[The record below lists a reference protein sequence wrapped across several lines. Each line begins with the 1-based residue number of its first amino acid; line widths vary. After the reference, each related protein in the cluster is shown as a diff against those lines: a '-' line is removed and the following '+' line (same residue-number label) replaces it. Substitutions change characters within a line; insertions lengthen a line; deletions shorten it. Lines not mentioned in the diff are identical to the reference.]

1 MARLAHYVMAS
12 EWRAALIASL
22 LLFLP
27 LFSWA
32 GASVVALY
40 ALRRGVEKSLL
51 VTAIPL
57 LCASLTAFVFGDP
70 SILLVLAITIVLAAV
85 LYRTLSWIL
94 VLLIGLGLSLV
105 LVFLVGAVY
114 EETLK
119 GLVVAIKEVVAPPAQ
134 LAILGVDSVTVDA
147 WMASLSVGALSFVQ
161 IVSAIIALIFARAV
175 QAQAY
180 NPGGFKA
187 EFEAV
192 ILPPMFAVGCLV
204 LATTGFLIDPWM
216 LRFIPVGALPLMFA
230 GIALVHG
237 LTSMRESRG
246 LIIVFYVA
254 LVFFTPY
261 LLMLLALLAVID
273 AFVDF
278 RARVRQE
285 PPVNEDK

>member
-51 VTAIPL
+51 VTAIPM
-57 LCASLTAFVFGDP
+57 LCASLMAFVFGDP

-85 LYRTLSWIL
+85 LYRTLSWTL
-94 VLLIGLGLSLV
+94 VLSIGLGLSLV
-105 LVFLVGAVY
+105 LVLLVGAVY

-161 IVSAIIALIFARAV
+161 IVSSIFALIFARAV

-216 LRFIPVGALPLMFA
+216 LRFTPVGALPLMFA

-237 LTSMRESRG
+237 LTSMKESRG
-246 LIIVFYVA
+246 LIIVFYAA

>member
-40 ALRRGVEKSLL
+40 ALRRGIEKSLL
-51 VTAIPL
+51 VTAIPML
-57 LCASLTAFVFGDP
+57 SASLMAFGFGDP
-70 SILLVLAITIVLAAV
+70 SVLLVLAITIILAAV
-85 LYRTLSWIL
+85 LYRTLSWIS
-94 VLLIGLGLSLV
+94 VLLIALGLSLV
-105 LVFLVGAVY
+105 LVFLVGALY

-119 GLVVAIKEVVAPPAQ
+119 GLVAAIKEVIAAPAQ
-134 LAILGVDSVTVDA
+134 LAALGVDGVTVDA

-161 IVSAIIALIFARAV
+161 MISAIFALIFARAV
-175 QAQAY
+175 QAQAF

-192 ILPPMFAVGCLV
+192 ILPRMFAVGCLL

-216 LRFIPVGALPLMFA
+216 LRFTPVGALPLMFA

-246 LIIVFYVA
+246 LIIMFYAA

-278 RARVRQE
+278 RAHSRQE
-285 PPVNEDK
+285 PPEYEDK

>member
-51 VTAIPL
+51 VTAVPV
-57 LCASLTAFVFGDP
+57 LCASLMAFVFGDP

-85 LYRTLSWIL
+85 LYRTLSWTL
-94 VLLIGLGLSLV
+94 VLSIGLGLSLV
-105 LVFLVGAVY
+105 LVLLVGAVY

-161 IVSAIIALIFARAV
+161 IVSAIFALIFARAV

-192 ILPPMFAVGCLV
+192 ILPPVFAVGCLV

-216 LRFIPVGALPLMFA
+216 LRFTPVGALPLMFA

-237 LTSMRESRG
+237 LTSMKESRG
-246 LIIVFYVA
+246 LIIVFYAA

>member
-51 VTAIPL
+51 VTAVPV
-57 LCASLTAFVFGDP
+57 LCASLMAFGFGDP
-70 SILLVLAITIVLAAV
+70 SILLVLAITIVLAGV
-85 LYRTLSWIL
+85 LYRTLSWTS
-94 VLLIGLGLSLV
+94 VLLIGLGLSLI

-119 GLVVAIKEVVAPPAQ
+119 GLVVAIKEVVASPAQ
-134 LAILGVDSVTVDA
+134 LAALGVDSVTVDA

-161 IVSAIIALIFARAV
+161 IVSAIFALIFARAV

-216 LRFIPVGALPLMFA
+216 LRFTPVGALPLMFA

-246 LIIVFYVA
+246 LIIMFYVA

-278 RARVRQE
+278 RARVCQQ
-285 PPVNEDK
+285 PPKNEDR

>member
-27 LFSWA
+27 LFSWV

-51 VTAIPL
+51 VTAVPM
-57 LCASLTAFVFGDP
+57 LCASLMAFGFGDP

-85 LYRTLSWIL
+85 LYRTLSWTS
-94 VLLIGLGLSLV
+94 VLLIALGLSLI

-134 LAILGVDSVTVDA
+134 LAALGVDSVTIDA

-161 IVSAIIALIFARAV
+161 IVSAIFALIFARAV
-175 QAQAY
+175 QARAY

-216 LRFIPVGALPLMFA
+216 LRFTPVGALPLMFA

-237 LTSMRESRG
+237 LTSMKESRG
-246 LIIVFYVA
+246 LITMFYVA

-273 AFVDF
+273 AFADF

-285 PPVNEDK
+285 PPENEDK

>member
-51 VTAIPL
+51 VTAVPV
-57 LCASLTAFVFGDP
+57 LCASLMAFVFGDP

-216 LRFIPVGALPLMFA
+216 LRFTPVGALPLMFA

-246 LIIVFYVA
+246 LIIVFYAA

-285 PPVNEDK
+285 SPVNEDK

>member
-51 VTAIPL
+51 VTAVPV
-57 LCASLTAFVFGDP
+57 LCASLMAFVFGDP

-114 EETLK
+114 EETLT

-134 LAILGVDSVTVDA
+134 LATLGVDSKTVDA

-161 IVSAIIALIFARAV
+161 TVSAIFALIFARAV

-216 LRFIPVGALPLMFA
+216 LRFTPVGALPLMFA

-246 LIIVFYVA
+246 LIIVFYAA

>member
-51 VTAIPL
+51 VTAVPV
-57 LCASLTAFVFGDP
+57 LCASLMAFGFGDP

-85 LYRTLSWIL
+85 LYRTLSWTS

-134 LAILGVDSVTVDA
+134 LAALGVDSVTVDA

-161 IVSAIIALIFARAV
+161 IVSAIFALIFARAV

-204 LATTGFLIDPWM
+204 LATAGFLIDPWM
-216 LRFIPVGALPLMFA
+216 LRFTPIGALPLMFA

-246 LIIVFYVA
+246 LIILFYVA

-278 RARVRQE
+278 RARVRQQ
-285 PPVNEDK
+285 PLKNEDK

>member
-22 LLFLP
+22 LLSLP
-27 LFSWA
+27 LMSWV

-51 VTAIPL
+51 VTLIPML
-57 LCASLTAFVFGDP
+57 FASLMAFGFGDP
-70 SILLVLAITIVLAAV
+70 SMLLVLAITIILAAV
-85 LYRTLSWIL
+85 LYRTLNWIS
-94 VLLIGLGLSLV
+94 VLLIGLGLSLA
-105 LVFLVGAVY
+105 LVFLVGALY

-119 GLVVAIKEVVAPPAQ
+119 GLVVAIKEVVAAPAQ
-134 LAILGVDSVTVDA
+134 LAALGVDGVTVDA

-161 IVSAIIALIFARAV
+161 MVSAIFALIFARAV
-175 QAQAY
+175 QAQAF

-192 ILPPMFAVGCLV
+192 ILPRMFAVGCLL
-204 LATTGFLIDPWM
+204 LASTGFLIDPWM
-216 LRFIPVGALPLMFA
+216 LRFTPVGALPLMFA

-246 LIIVFYVA
+246 LIIVFYAA

-278 RARVRQE
+278 RAHARQE
-285 PPVNEDK
+285 PPKYEDK

>member
-51 VTAIPL
+51 VTAVPV
-57 LCASLTAFVFGDP
+57 LCASLMAFVFGDP

-85 LYRTLSWIL
+85 LYRTLSWTL

-161 IVSAIIALIFARAV
+161 IVSAIFALIFARAV

-216 LRFIPVGALPLMFA
+216 LRFTPVGALPLMFA

-237 LTSMRESRG
+237 LTSMKESRG

>member
-1 MARLAHYVMAS
+1 M
-12 EWRAALIASL
+12 
-22 LLFLP
+22 
-27 LFSWA
+27 
-32 GASVVALY
+32 
-40 ALRRGVEKSLL
+40 
-51 VTAIPL
+51 
-57 LCASLTAFVFGDP
+57 AFVFGDP

-161 IVSAIIALIFARAV
+161 IVSAIFALIFARAV

-216 LRFIPVGALPLMFA
+216 LRFTPVGALPLMFA

>member
-40 ALRRGVEKSLL
+40 ALRRGIEKSLL
-51 VTAIPL
+51 VTAIPML
-57 LCASLTAFVFGDP
+57 SASFMAFGFGDP
-70 SILLVLAITIVLAAV
+70 SVLLVLAITIILAAV
-85 LYRTLSWIL
+85 LYRTLSWIS
-94 VLLIGLGLSLV
+94 VLLIALGLSLV
-105 LVFLVGAVY
+105 LVFLVGALY

-119 GLVVAIKEVVAPPAQ
+119 GLVAAIKEVIAAPAQ
-134 LAILGVDSVTVDA
+134 LAALGVDGVTVDA

-161 IVSAIIALIFARAV
+161 MTSAIFALIFARAV
-175 QAQAY
+175 QAQAF

-192 ILPPMFAVGCLV
+192 ILPRMFAVGCLL

-216 LRFIPVGALPLMFA
+216 LRFTPVGALPLMFA

-246 LIIVFYVA
+246 LIIMFYAA
-254 LVFFTPY
+254 LIFFTPY

-278 RARVRQE
+278 RAHSRQE
-285 PPVNEDK
+285 PPEYEDK

>member
-51 VTAIPL
+51 VTAVPV
-57 LCASLTAFVFGDP
+57 LCASLMAFVFGDP

-134 LAILGVDSVTVDA
+134 LATLGVDSVTVDA

-161 IVSAIIALIFARAV
+161 IVSAIFALIFARAV

-216 LRFIPVGALPLMFA
+216 LRFTPVGALPLMFA

>member
-1 MARLAHYVMAS
+1 MEGSSDCV
-12 EWRAALIASL
+12 IAVI
-22 LLFLP
+22 LP

-51 VTAIPL
+51 VTAVPV
-57 LCASLTAFVFGDP
+57 LCASLMAFVFGDP

-85 LYRTLSWIL
+85 LYRTLSWIS

-134 LAILGVDSVTVDA
+134 LAALGVDSVTVDA

-161 IVSAIIALIFARAV
+161 IVSAIFALIFARAV
-175 QAQAY
+175 QAQAF

-192 ILPPMFAVGCLV
+192 ILPPMFAVGCLL

-216 LRFIPVGALPLMFA
+216 LRFTPVGALPLMFA

-246 LIIVFYVA
+246 LIIVFYAA

-278 RARVRQE
+278 RARVASGTTG
-285 PPVNEDK
+285 K

>member
-51 VTAIPL
+51 VTAVPV
-57 LCASLTAFVFGDP
+57 LCASLMAFVFGDP

-85 LYRTLSWIL
+85 LYRTLSWTL
-94 VLLIGLGLSLV
+94 VLSIGLGLSLV
-105 LVFLVGAVY
+105 LVLLVGAVY

-161 IVSAIIALIFARAV
+161 IVSAIFALIFARAV

-216 LRFIPVGALPLMFA
+216 LRFTPVGALPLMFA

-237 LTSMRESRG
+237 LTSTRKSRG
-246 LIIVFYVA
+246 LISVFYVA

>member
-1 MARLAHYVMAS
+1 MTRLAHYVMAS

-51 VTAIPL
+51 VTAVPV
-57 LCASLTAFVFGDP
+57 LCASLMAFVFGDP

-161 IVSAIIALIFARAV
+161 TVSAIFALIFARAV

-216 LRFIPVGALPLMFA
+216 LRFTPVGALPLMFA

-246 LIIVFYVA
+246 LIIVFYAA

>member
-51 VTAIPL
+51 VTAIPV
-57 LCASLTAFVFGDP
+57 LCASLMTFVFGDP

-85 LYRTLSWIL
+85 LYRTLSWTL
-94 VLLIGLGLSLV
+94 VLSIGLGLSLV
-105 LVFLVGAVY
+105 LVLLVGAVY

-161 IVSAIIALIFARAV
+161 IVSAIFALIFARAV

-216 LRFIPVGALPLMFA
+216 LRFTPVGALPLMFA

-246 LIIVFYVA
+246 LIIVFYAA

-285 PPVNEDK
+285 PPVNED

>member
-51 VTAIPL
+51 VTAVPL
-57 LCASLTAFVFGDP
+57 LCASLMAFSFGDP

-85 LYRTLSWIL
+85 LYRTLSWTS

-134 LAILGVDSVTVDA
+134 LAALGVDSVTVDA

-161 IVSAIIALIFARAV
+161 IVSAIFALIFARAV

-216 LRFIPVGALPLMFA
+216 LRFTPVGALPLMFA

-237 LTSMRESRG
+237 LTSIRESRG
-246 LIIVFYVA
+246 LIIMFYVA

-278 RARVRQE
+278 RARVCQQ
-285 PPVNEDK
+285 PPKNEDR

>member
-22 LLFLP
+22 LLIVP

-51 VTAIPL
+51 VTGVPM
-57 LCASLTAFVFGDP
+57 LCASLMAFGFGDP
-70 SILLVLAITIVLAAV
+70 SILLVLAITIVLSAV
-85 LYRTLSWIL
+85 LYRTLSWIS

-119 GLVVAIKEVVAPPAQ
+119 GLVIAIKQVVAPPAQ
-134 LAILGVDSVTVDA
+134 LAALGVDSVTVDA
-147 WMASLSVGALSFVQ
+147 WMTSLSVGALSFVQ
-161 IVSAIIALIFARAV
+161 IVSAIFSLILARAV

-180 NPGGFKA
+180 NPGGFRA
-187 EFEAV
+187 EFEAI

-216 LRFIPVGALPLMFA
+216 LRFTPVGALPLMFA

-246 LIIVFYVA
+246 LIIVFYAA

>member
-40 ALRRGVEKSLL
+40 ALRRGIEKSLL
-51 VTAIPL
+51 VTAIPML
-57 LCASLTAFVFGDP
+57 SASLMAFGFGDP
-70 SILLVLAITIVLAAV
+70 SVLLVLAITIILAAV
-85 LYRTLSWIL
+85 LYRTLSWIS
-94 VLLIGLGLSLV
+94 VLLIALGLSLV
-105 LVFLVGAVY
+105 LVFLVGALY

-119 GLVVAIKEVVAPPAQ
+119 GLVAAIKEVIAAPAQ
-134 LAILGVDSVTVDA
+134 LAALGVDGVTVDA

-161 IVSAIIALIFARAV
+161 MTSAIFALIFARAV
-175 QAQAY
+175 QAQAF

-192 ILPPMFAVGCLV
+192 ILPRMFAVGCLL

-216 LRFIPVGALPLMFA
+216 LRFTPVGALPLMFA

-246 LIIVFYVA
+246 LIIMFYAA

-278 RARVRQE
+278 RAHSRQE
-285 PPVNEDK
+285 PPEYEDK

>member
-40 ALRRGVEKSLL
+40 ALRRGIEKSLL
-51 VTAIPL
+51 VTAIPML
-57 LCASLTAFVFGDP
+57 SASLMAFGFGDP
-70 SILLVLAITIVLAAV
+70 SVLLVLAITIILAAV
-85 LYRTLSWIL
+85 LYRTLSWIS
-94 VLLIGLGLSLV
+94 VLLIALGLSLV
-105 LVFLVGAVY
+105 LVFLVGALY

-119 GLVVAIKEVVAPPAQ
+119 GLVAAIKEVIAAPAQ
-134 LAILGVDSVTVDA
+134 LAALGVDGVTVDA

-161 IVSAIIALIFARAV
+161 MTSAIFALIFARAV
-175 QAQAY
+175 QAQAF

-192 ILPPMFAVGCLV
+192 ILPRMFAVGCLL

-216 LRFIPVGALPLMFA
+216 LRFTPVGALPLMFA

-246 LIIVFYVA
+246 LIIMFYAA
-254 LVFFTPY
+254 LIFFTPY

-278 RARVRQE
+278 RAHSRQE
-285 PPVNEDK
+285 PPEYEDK

>member
-40 ALRRGVEKSLL
+40 ALRRGVKKSLL
-51 VTAIPL
+51 VTAVPV
-57 LCASLTAFVFGDP
+57 LCASLMAFVFGDP

-134 LAILGVDSVTVDA
+134 LATLGVDSKTVDA

-161 IVSAIIALIFARAV
+161 IVSAIFALIFARAV

-192 ILPPMFAVGCLV
+192 ILPPVFAVGCLV

-216 LRFIPVGALPLMFA
+216 LRFTPVGALPLMFA

-237 LTSMRESRG
+237 LTSTRKSRG
-246 LIIVFYVA
+246 LISVFYVA

>member
-22 LLFLP
+22 LLSLP
-27 LFSWA
+27 LMSWV

-51 VTAIPL
+51 VTLVPTL
-57 LCASLTAFVFGDP
+57 FASLMAFGFGDP
-70 SILLVLAITIVLAAV
+70 SMLLVLATTIILAAV
-85 LYRTLSWIL
+85 LYRTLNWIS

-105 LVFLVGAVY
+105 LVFLVGALY

-119 GLVVAIKEVVAPPAQ
+119 GLVVAIKEVVAAPAQ
-134 LAILGVDSVTVDA
+134 LAALGVDGVTVDA

-161 IVSAIIALIFARAV
+161 MVSAIFALTFARAV
-175 QAQAY
+175 QAQAF

-192 ILPPMFAVGCLV
+192 ILPRLFAVGCLL

-216 LRFIPVGALPLMFA
+216 LRFTPVGALPLMFA

-246 LIIVFYVA
+246 LIIVFYAA

-278 RARVRQE
+278 RAHARQE
-285 PPVNEDK
+285 PPEYEDK

>member
-1 MARLAHYVMAS
+1 MARLAQYVMAS

-27 LFSWA
+27 LFSRV

-51 VTAIPL
+51 VTAAPL
-57 LCASLTAFVFGDP
+57 LCASSMAFVFGDP

-85 LYRTLSWIL
+85 LYRTLSWTL

-134 LAILGVDSVTVDA
+134 LATLGVDSVTVDA

-161 IVSAIIALIFARAV
+161 IVSAIFALIFARAV

-192 ILPPMFAVGCLV
+192 ILPRCLRSDAY

-216 LRFIPVGALPLMFA
+216 LRFTPVGALPLMFA

-246 LIIVFYVA
+246 LIIVFYAA

-261 LLMLLALLAVID
+261 LNVIG
-273 AFVDF
+273 VIGSH
-278 RARVRQE
+278 
-285 PPVNEDK
+285 

>member
-51 VTAIPL
+51 VTAVPV
-57 LCASLTAFVFGDP
+57 LCASLMAFVFGDP

-134 LAILGVDSVTVDA
+134 LAVLGVDSKTVDA

-161 IVSAIIALIFARAV
+161 IVSAIFALIFARAV

-192 ILPPMFAVGCLV
+192 ILPPVFAVGCLV

-216 LRFIPVGALPLMFA
+216 LRFTPVGALPLMFS

>member
-51 VTAIPL
+51 VTAVPV
-57 LCASLTAFVFGDP
+57 LCASLMAFVFGDP

-114 EETLK
+114 EETLI

-134 LAILGVDSVTVDA
+134 LATLGVDSKTVDA

-161 IVSAIIALIFARAV
+161 IVSAIFALIFARAV

-216 LRFIPVGALPLMFA
+216 LRFTPVGALPLMFA

-237 LTSMRESRG
+237 LTSMKESRG
-246 LIIVFYVA
+246 LIIVFYAA

>member
-40 ALRRGVEKSLL
+40 ALRRGVEKSFL
-51 VTAIPL
+51 VTAVPV
-57 LCASLTAFVFGDP
+57 LCASLMAFGFGDP

-85 LYRTLSWIL
+85 LYRTLSWTS

-134 LAILGVDSVTVDA
+134 LAALGVDSVTVDA

-161 IVSAIIALIFARAV
+161 IVSAIFALVFARAV

-204 LATTGFLIDPWM
+204 LATAGFLIDPWM
-216 LRFIPVGALPLMFA
+216 LRFTPIGALPLMFA

-246 LIIVFYVA
+246 LIILFYVA

-278 RARVRQE
+278 RARVCQQ
-285 PPVNEDK
+285 PPKNEDR

>member
-1 MARLAHYVMAS
+1 MARLAQYVMAS

-27 LFSWA
+27 LFSWV

-51 VTAIPL
+51 VTAAPL
-57 LCASLTAFVFGDP
+57 LCASSMAFVFGDP

-85 LYRTLSWIL
+85 LYRTLSWTL

-161 IVSAIIALIFARAV
+161 TVSAIFALIFARAV

-216 LRFIPVGALPLMFA
+216 LRFTPVGALPLMFA

-246 LIIVFYVA
+246 LIIVFYAA

>member
-40 ALRRGVEKSLL
+40 ALRRGVEKSVL
-51 VTAIPL
+51 VTAVPL
-57 LCASLTAFVFGDP
+57 LCASLMAFGFGDP

-85 LYRTLSWIL
+85 LYSTLSWTS

-134 LAILGVDSVTVDA
+134 LAALGVDSVTVDA

-161 IVSAIIALIFARAV
+161 IVSAIFALIFARAV

-216 LRFIPVGALPLMFA
+216 LRFTPVGALPLMFA

-246 LIIVFYVA
+246 LIIMFYVA

-278 RARVRQE
+278 RARVCQQ
-285 PPVNEDK
+285 PPKNEDR

>member
-40 ALRRGVEKSLL
+40 ALRRGIEKSLL
-51 VTAIPL
+51 VTAVPML
-57 LCASLTAFVFGDP
+57 SASLMAFGFGDP
-70 SILLVLAITIVLAAV
+70 SMLLVLAITIVLAAV
-85 LYRTLSWIL
+85 LYRTLSWIS
-94 VLLIGLGLSLV
+94 VLSIGLGLSLV
-105 LVFLVGAVY
+105 LVFLVGALY

-119 GLVVAIKEVVAPPAQ
+119 GLVVAIKQVVAAPAQ
-134 LAILGVDSVTVDA
+134 LAALGVDSVTVDA

-161 IVSAIIALIFARAV
+161 MVSAIFALIFARAV

-216 LRFIPVGALPLMFA
+216 LRFTPVGALPLMFA

-246 LIIVFYVA
+246 LIIVFYAA

-278 RARVRQE
+278 RAHVRQE

>member
-40 ALRRGVEKSLL
+40 ALRRGIGKSLL
-51 VTAIPL
+51 VTALPML
-57 LCASLTAFVFGDP
+57 AASLMAFGFGDP
-70 SILLVLAITIVLAAV
+70 SMLLVLAITIVLAAV
-85 LYRTLSWIL
+85 LYRTLSWIS

-105 LVFLVGAVY
+105 LVFLVGALY

-119 GLVVAIKEVVAPPAQ
+119 GLVVAIKEVVAAPAQ
-134 LAILGVDSVTVDA
+134 LSALGVDSLTVDA

-161 IVSAIIALIFARAV
+161 MVSAIFALIFARAV
-175 QAQAY
+175 QAQAF

-192 ILPPMFAVGCLV
+192 ILPRMFAVGCLL

-216 LRFIPVGALPLMFA
+216 LRFTPVGALPLMFA

-246 LIIVFYVA
+246 LIIMFYAA

-278 RARVRQE
+278 RAQSRQE
-285 PPVNEDK
+285 PPEYEDK

>member
-51 VTAIPL
+51 VTAVPV
-57 LCASLTAFVFGDP
+57 LCASLMAFVFGDP

-134 LAILGVDSVTVDA
+134 LATLGVDSKTVDA

-161 IVSAIIALIFARAV
+161 IVSAIFALIFARAV

-192 ILPPMFAVGCLV
+192 ILPPVFAVGCLV

-216 LRFIPVGALPLMFA
+216 LRFTPVGALPLMFA

-237 LTSMRESRG
+237 LTSMRKSRG
-246 LIIVFYVA
+246 LISVFYVA

>member
-22 LLFLP
+22 LLSLP
-27 LFSWA
+27 LMSWA

-40 ALRRGVEKSLL
+40 ALRRGIEKSLL
-51 VTAIPL
+51 VMLVPMLFAAL
-57 LCASLTAFVFGDP
+57 MAFGFGDP
-70 SILLVLAITIVLAAV
+70 SMVLVLAITIILAAV
-85 LYRTLSWIL
+85 LYRTLNWIS

-105 LVFLVGAVY
+105 LVFLVGVLY

-119 GLVVAIKEVVAPPAQ
+119 GLVVAIKEVVAAPAQ
-134 LAILGVDSVTVDA
+134 LAALGVDSITVDA

-161 IVSAIIALIFARAV
+161 MVSAIFALIFARVV
-175 QAQAY
+175 QAQAF

-192 ILPPMFAVGCLV
+192 ILPRIFAVGCLV

-216 LRFIPVGALPLMFA
+216 LRFTPVGALPLMFA

-246 LIIVFYVA
+246 LIAMFYTA

-278 RARVRQE
+278 RAHARQK
-285 PPVNEDK
+285 PPENEDT